1 MPAHHPGAHRF
12 GALYAANSHLP
23 SENGEEPLR
32 KNRLIFQLL
41 AAELLNWYARQE
53 KALALKNS
61 GLTTLDLQILNA
73 IARGQRLDS
82 IAEDLDISLHA
93 LRRRHV
99 RSINT
104 KLKTK
109 TIVEAACLA
118 SEQGFLAI
126 ASERKV
132 GYVIHSARCG
142 TLLRED
148 YGIPFWSDFNPA
160 GLDDAQVFPDIE
172 SAKRTLEVI
181 RFPQG
186 ECEFRRIDVYHTAT
200 TASIDECAAAG
211 IPRWDPSTL
220 NCGLPADDSATWG
233 TLGSPPVDYH

>member
-109 TIVEAACLA
+109 TIVEAARLA

-142 TLLRED
+142 TLLRQD

-160 GLDDAQVFPDIE
+160 GLDDAQVQVVAAPDGLDVPE
-172 SAKRTLEVI
+172 RLGEVVLGVEEHDLDVGHDLRREVDEDAVLERRRQDEPVTEPLRAPFDGRGRGLSAAI
-181 RFPQG
+181 
-186 ECEFRRIDVYHTAT
+186 
-200 TASIDECAAAG
+200 
-211 IPRWDPSTL
+211 
-220 NCGLPADDSATWG
+220 
-233 TLGSPPVDYH
+233 

>member
-99 RSINT
+99 RSINQY
-104 KLKTK
+104 
-109 TIVEAACLA
+109 EAQDKNDRGSCAF
-118 SEQGFLAI
+118 G
-126 ASERKV
+126 
-132 GYVIHSARCG
+132 
-142 TLLRED
+142 LR
-148 YGIPFWSDFNPA
+148 
-160 GLDDAQVFPDIE
+160 
-172 SAKRTLEVI
+172 T
-181 RFPQG
+181 
-186 ECEFRRIDVYHTAT
+186 
-200 TASIDECAAAG
+200 G
-211 IPRWDPSTL
+211 IPR
-220 NCGLPADDSATWG
+220 NRVGAQGGLCHTQRSLRNPLA
-233 TLGSPPVDYH
+233 